1 MKSIGQILQA
11 GRLAKKIDISDV
23 ARITRIRSQFLQAL
37 EADDYSLLPSST
49 VARGFIKNYAQ
60 FLNIST
66 EQILA
71 IFRRYFGENPEGKI
85 VPRGLASPIGEYSL
99 WTPKTTVIAI
109 VICLLTLFGTYLIY
123 QFRTMISAPTLTIL
137 RPFDKYKTNQESIE
151 IVGATDPEAV
161 LSVNNQLVAL
171 DKGGTFRFRIPL
183 ALDTN
188 TVTIIAASKFGKT
201 RSQTLT
207 IYHE

>member
-71 IFRRYFGENPEGKI
+71 IFRRDFGENPEGKI

-171 DKGGTFRFRIPL
+171 DKGGTFRFRISL

>member
-1 MKSIGQILQA
+1 
-11 GRLAKKIDISDV
+11 
-23 ARITRIRSQFLQAL
+23 
-37 EADDYSLLPSST
+37 
-49 VARGFIKNYAQ
+49 
-60 FLNIST
+60 
-66 EQILA
+66 
-71 IFRRYFGENPEGKI
+71 
-85 VPRGLASPIGEYSL
+85 
-99 WTPKTTVIAI
+99 
-109 VICLLTLFGTYLIY
+109 
-123 QFRTMISAPTLTIL
+123 MISAPTLTIL

-171 DKGGTFRFRIPL
+171 DKGGTFRFRISL